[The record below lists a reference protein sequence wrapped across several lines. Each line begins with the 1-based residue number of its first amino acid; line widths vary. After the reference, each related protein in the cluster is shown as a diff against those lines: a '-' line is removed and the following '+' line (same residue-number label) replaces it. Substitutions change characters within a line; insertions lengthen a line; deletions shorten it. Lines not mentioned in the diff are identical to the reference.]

1 MKQFPILAILF
12 ASVFFLPGIAP
23 LAQAAPAESLKVEA
37 LLIWGTDAQES
48 PNPKHKPVD
57 TDLAKRLSKSPYR
70 WKHYFE
76 VSHHKVEIPS
86 GATVSNIEM
95 SKHCQLNIKNLGSGR
110 AEVAL
115 YGEGKLVSKHN
126 EPLLKDRILVLGGNA
141 SDETAWF
148 VVIRKVDSGISTASS
163 PVPK

>member
-1 MKQFPILAILF
+1 MKQFPILAILL
-12 ASVFFLPGIAP
+12 ASVFLLPGIAP

-48 PNPKHKPVD
+48 PNPKHQPVD
-57 TDLAKRLSKSPYR
+57 TALAKRLSKSPYR
-70 WKHYFE
+70 WKHYFQ
-76 VSHHKVEIPS
+76 VNRNMVEIPS
-86 GATVSNIEM
+86 GATVSNIKM
-95 SKHCQLNIKNLGSGR
+95 SRHCGLDIKNLGSGN

-115 YGEGKLVSKHN
+115 YGEGKLVSKHK
-126 EPLLKDRILVLGGNA
+126 ESLAKDRLLVLGGNA

>member
-1 MKQFPILAILF
+1 MKQFPILAILL

-23 LAQAAPAESLKVEA
+23 LAQAAPAQGLKVEA

-48 PNPKHKPVD
+48 PNPNHKPID
-57 TDLAKRLSKSPYR
+57 SELAKRLNKSPYR

-76 VSHHKVEIPS
+76 VKRHQVEIPS
-86 GATVSNIEM
+86 GATMSNIKM
-95 SKHCQLNIKNLGSGR
+95 SKHCELNIKNLGSGS

-115 YGEGKLVSKHN
+115 YGEGKLVSRNK
-126 EPLLKDRILVLGGNA
+126 ESLLKGKLLVLGGNA